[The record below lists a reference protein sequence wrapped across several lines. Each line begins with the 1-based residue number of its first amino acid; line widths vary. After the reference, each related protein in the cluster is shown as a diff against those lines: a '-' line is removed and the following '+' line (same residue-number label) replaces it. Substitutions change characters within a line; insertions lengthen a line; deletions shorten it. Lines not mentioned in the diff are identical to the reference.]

1 MNKNN
6 YLCDPKNDW
15 QTEESCFQTLYWPKN
30 ELAGLPEYSR
40 INLVKNKKM
49 KKTGKVSVIYAI
61 LAVVF
66 CVCLVSSNIFVGKVT
81 SWGFTG
87 GLLVFPISY
96 IIGDVATEVYGFRAV
111 RRLIWLG
118 FAMNF
123 FVVAMGALVSLLP
136 GIEGLPSSEAI
147 DTIFHIDGGM
157 ALIVCCASMLSFV
170 LGSMANAW
178 VMHRMHQMDGERR
191 FSLRA
196 ILSTIAGESVDSL
209 IFFPVAFSLSL
220 ISGEMTLLALAKM
233 MFLQVLLKTV
243 YEIIALPVTIRV
255 VRFVEEREDIGQ
267 VQSIVVPTSIAV

>member
-1 MNKNN
+1 M
-6 YLCDPKNDW
+6 
-15 QTEESCFQTLYWPKN
+15 
-30 ELAGLPEYSR
+30 
-40 INLVKNKKM
+40 
-49 KKTGKVSVIYAI
+49 I

-81 SWGFTG
+81 EFGFTG

-96 IIGDVATEVYGFRAV
+96 IIGDVTTEVYGFRAV
-111 RRLIWLG
+111 RRLIWFG

-136 GIEGLPSSEAI
+136 GIKGLPSSEAI

-157 ALIVCCASMLSFV
+157 ALIVGCASMLSFV

-178 VMHRMHQMDGERR
+178 VMHRMHQLDGERH

-196 ILSTIAGESVDSL
+196 ILSTLAGEGVDSL
-209 IFFPVAFSLSL
+209 IFFPIAFSLPL
-220 ISGEMTLLALAKM
+220 ISGEMTLLALLKM
-233 MFLQVLLKTV
+233 MFLQVSLKTV

-255 VRFVEEREDIGQ
+255 VRFVERKEDIGQ
-267 VQSIVVPTSIAV
+267 ELTLNVRTSIAV